1 MPEDVSEFHSL
12 GGAVSSLAQSDNH
25 FEYWKKYF
33 LNFFVCAVHNVTA
46 TDMTHFLSAI
56 YSVTFLSLNSQ
67 GDNKPSF
74 GLQHLSVLPP

>member
-33 LNFFVCAVHNVTA
+33 LNCFVCAVHNVTA
-46 TDMTHFLSAI
+46 TDMTHFLSAMCI
-56 YSVTFLSLNSQ
+56 VNVVLRYFLKSKQ
-67 GDNKPSF
+67 PRR
-74 GLQHLSVLPP
+74 Q